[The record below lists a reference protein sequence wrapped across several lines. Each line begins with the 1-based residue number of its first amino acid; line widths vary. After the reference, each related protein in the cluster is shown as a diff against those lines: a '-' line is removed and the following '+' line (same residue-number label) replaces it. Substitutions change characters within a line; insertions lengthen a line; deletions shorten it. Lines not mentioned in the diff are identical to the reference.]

1 MKITES
7 RMSSLMVSVSG
18 VRGIVGEAL
27 IPEVVAKFSAAFG
40 RLTQEGMI
48 VVGSDTRTSNQ
59 MFRYA
64 VFSGLL
70 SSGCGVVDVGV
81 CPTPSLQLIVEKLE
95 ASGGIAI
102 TGSHNPAEW
111 NALKFI
117 RSDGLFLYPEQ
128 GKLLLQIYAKERIIR
143 VKWDK
148 IREVHQNALAI
159 ENHLNKVLNTVPRRK
174 IKDRRFKV
182 VLDAC
187 NGAASLISP
196 QLIRR
201 LGCEAIELNC
211 NPDGIFPH
219 PPEPTPPNLKQ
230 LSEVVKS
237 EGADIGFAHDADA
250 DRVAVVTEKGD
261 ILPEEYSLLLATK
274 FILSKRKGL
283 VVTNFSTTQA
293 LDDIAAEF
301 SSSVQ
306 RTKVGDIHV
315 SRQMKEKKAV
325 IGGEGNGGVIIPEV
339 HYARD
344 GIAAIALLLEYLAEA
359 NEPISKLADEL
370 PRYYMVKKKLEF
382 TKGDFSL
389 LKARLKK
396 EFKEEKLDFLDGVK
410 ITLKEGWIHIRP
422 SGTEPVIRII
432 TEAKTRKEAENLYQL
447 ALTQIQ

>member
-1 MKITES
+1 MN
-7 RMSSLMVSVSG
+7 SLMVGVSG

-27 IPEVVAKFSAAFG
+27 VPEVVAKFSAAFG
-40 RLTQEGMI
+40 RFTQKGMI

-59 MFRYA
+59 MFKYA

-70 SSGCGVVDVGV
+70 STGCEIVDVGV
-81 CPTPSLQLIVEKLE
+81 CPTPSLQLMVEKLK
-95 ASGGIAI
+95 ANGGIVI

-128 GKLLLQIYAKERIIR
+128 GKRFLQIYAKERIPR
-143 VKWDK
+143 VKWDG
-148 IREVHQNALAI
+148 IREIHQNTLAI
-159 ENHLNKVLNTVPRRK
+159 ENHLNKVLKFVNKEK
-174 IKDRRFKV
+174 IKNRGFKV

-187 NGAASLISP
+187 NGAGALISP

-211 NPDGIFPH
+211 RPDGIFAH
-219 PPEPTPPNLKQ
+219 PPEPIPSNLKQ
-230 LSEVVKS
+230 LSEVVKT

-250 DRVAVVTEKGD
+250 DRVAIVTEKGE
-261 ILPEEYSLLLATK
+261 ILPGEYSLLLAAK
-274 FILSKRKGL
+274 FTLSKRKGL
-283 VVTNFSTTQA
+283 VVTNLSTTQA
-293 LDDIAAEF
+293 LDDVAREF
-301 SSSVQ
+301 SSSVE
-306 RTKVGDIHV
+306 RTKIGDINV

-325 IGGEGNGGVIIPEV
+325 IGGEGNGGVIIPEI

-359 NEPISKLADEL
+359 GEPISKLASRL

-382 TKGDFSL
+382 TKGDFSPIET
-389 LKARLKK
+389 RLRK

-410 ITLKEGWIHIRP
+410 ISLKEGWIHIRP

-432 TEAKTRKEAENLYQL
+432 TEAKTREKAEELYQL
-447 ALTQIQ
+447 ALRQIQ